1 MNPQASLQALA
12 EAGTA
17 NAAIARSLA
26 LSALAFAERL
36 STAHLEFARA
46 SLEQA
51 GEFPSSGNAVT
62 DWQDFAARQNAAL
75 REAAERAGAW
85 LHGVC
90 EAGSEAQAAAA
101 EAVSSHL
108 NEIGDT
114 VGALL
119 DRMTEGGPAGSN
131 AAADAVRSALAGNR
145 IAYDNIVGITRKM
158 AEANAAVVS
167 GAVKAMGTTSAPA
180 RKPARKAA

>member
-1 MNPQASLQALA
+1 MNPQASLQTLA
-12 EAGTA
+12 EAGAA
-17 NAAIARSLA
+17 NAAVARSLA

-36 STAHLEFARA
+36 STTHLEFARA

-51 GEFPSSGNAVT
+51 GDFPSSGSGIT
-62 DWQDFAARQNAAL
+62 DWQEFAARQNAVM

-101 EAVSSHL
+101 DAVSSHL

-114 VGALL
+114 VGTML
-119 DRMTEGGPAGSN
+119 DRLTEGGPAGSN

-167 GAVKAMGTTSAPA
+167 GAVKAMSAPA
-180 RKPARKAA
+180 PMRKAARKAA

>member
-1 MNPQASLQALA
+1 MNPQAPLQTLA
-12 EAGTA
+12 EAGAA
-17 NAAIARSLA
+17 NAAVARSLA

-36 STAHLEFARA
+36 SATHLEFARA

-51 GEFPSSGNAVT
+51 GDFPTPDGMA
-62 DWQDFAARQNAAL
+62 DWQSFAARQSAAM
-75 REAAERAGAW
+75 RAAGERAGAW

-119 DRMTEGGPAGSN
+119 DRLTESGPAGSN

-145 IAYDNIVGITRKM
+145 IAYDNIAGITRKM
-158 AEANAAVVS
+158 AEANAAVVG
-167 GAVKAMGTTSAPA
+167 GAVKALGASAPA

>member
-1 MNPQASLQALA
+1 MNPQAPLQTLA
-12 EAGTA
+12 QAGAA

-26 LSALAFAERL
+26 LSVLAFAERL
-36 STAHLEFARA
+36 STTHLEFARA
-46 SLEQA
+46 SLDQA
-51 GEFPSSGNAVT
+51 GDMPASANGIP
-62 DWQDFAARQNAAL
+62 DWQELASRQNAAM
-75 REAAERAGAW
+75 REAAQRAGAW

-114 VGALL
+114 VGAML
-119 DRMTEGGPAGSN
+119 DRLTENGPAGSN
-131 AAADAVRSALAGNR
+131 AAADALRSAFAGNR
-145 IAYDNIVGITRKM
+145 IAYDNIAGITRKM

-167 GAVKAMGTTSAPA
+167 GAVQAMSASAPTT
-180 RKPARKAA
+180 RKAARKAA